1 MHAFKFCISP
11 ASIEMLI
18 IWGEKWSFSTH
29 FNVSQFCERCSA
41 GSSENENVFYF
52 RARVFNIRHHL
63 QLTPSFIFSNTII
76 PKLRPQISFK
86 YFSKFQ
92 KTFLIHM
99 PFKNRPL
106 VSEPPSCKSFQF
118 IMGFKLH
125 FPTNE
130 WPKLKNH
137 LLLDEWAKLTTFSP
151 NLLHQ
156 HI

>member
-1 MHAFKFCISP
+1 MIILMKLMIKISLLAFRGFFPIHLPIDACLSILHISP
-11 ASIEMLI
+11 ASIEMI
-18 IWGEKWSFSTH
+18 ISGEKWSFSIH
-29 FNVSQFCERCSA
+29 FNVSQFCERCSP

-76 PKLRPQISFK
+76 PKLRPQIPLI

-92 KTFLIHM
+92 KPFLIHM

-106 VSEPPSCKSFQF
+106 VSEPPSYKSFQF
-118 IMGFKLH
+118 IIGFKLH

-130 WPKLKNH
+130 
-137 LLLDEWAKLTTFSP
+137 
-151 NLLHQ
+151 
-156 HI
+156 